1 MPAAVRR
8 HPAFRG
14 RRPAGAP
21 GLARAVLTLLLLL
34 PLAAASGAAQTP
46 RQPLDEI
53 RAAAEAFV
61 LQRLPGDRSDTT
73 ATAGRLDPRLR
84 LARCERPLE
93 AFATAG
99 DRLRGNTSVGVQCPG
114 AWRLYVPVKVET
126 LRTVLALK
134 RPLRRGEVIAAEDL
148 EAVRMD
154 TGRLTRDYYTR
165 PAAVVGHTLKRSAAG
180 GTVLTS
186 ALVEEPPVIRRGQR
200 VSLVSGATGIA
211 VRAPGEALA
220 DARPGQLVRVRNL
233 SSGKIVEGVAQASGS
248 VKVQ

>member
-1 MPAAVRR
+1 MPSAARR
-8 HPAFRG
+8 YPRKHQ
-14 RRPAGAP
+14 RPAP
-21 GLARAVLTLLLLL
+21 GTRGLSRAVLALLLA
-34 PLAAASGAAQTP
+34 LAAAGGATQPP

-61 LQRLPGDRSDTT
+61 LERLPGDRSDTT

-84 LARCERPLE
+84 LARCDQPLE
-93 AFATAG
+93 AFAAAG
-99 DRLRGNTSVGVQCPG
+99 NRLRGNTSVGVACPG

-126 LRTVLALK
+126 LRTVLALR
-134 RPLRRGEVIAAEDL
+134 RPLRRGETITAEDL
-148 EAVRMD
+148 DTVRMD
-154 TGRLTRDYYTR
+154 TARLTRDYYTE

-200 VSLVSGATGIA
+200 VSLVSSASGIA

-220 DARPGQLVRVRNL
+220 DARAGQRVRVRNL
-233 SSGKIVEGVAQASGS
+233 SSGKIVEGMALRSGG